1 MGQILI
7 QAEGVSKSYISGR
20 ETIRVLHG
28 LNLTLHSGEAVAVVG
43 PSGSGKSTL
52 LNLFN
57 GLLRPDSGRLQLFGA
72 DLASM
77 NGRDLAALR
86 RSRIATLF
94 QDGNL
99 IPTLNVARN
108 LAFRRHLA
116 GRGDGDDEVLLEA
129 LEIAAMAG
137 RYPDQLSGGQ
147 RQRAALACAFATAP
161 ELILADEPT
170 GSLDIHN
177 AERVMQLFFDRVQA
191 GHLSAL
197 IVTHNLQLAR
207 RCDRVLELVD
217 GALRTWH

>member
-1 MGQILI
+1 MREILV
-7 QAEGVSKSYISGR
+7 QAEAIAKSYVSGR
-20 ETIRVLHG
+20 ESIRVLHG
-28 LNLTLHSGEAVAVVG
+28 LSLTLYRGEAVAVIG

-57 GLLRPDSGRLQLFGA
+57 GLLRPDAGRLLLLGE
-72 DLASM
+72 DLAQLQE
-77 NGRDLAALR
+77 RDLAALR

-99 IPTLNVARN
+99 IPTLTVARN
-108 LAFRRHLA
+108 LAFRRTLA
-116 GRGDGDDEVLLEA
+116 GRREGDEAALLEM
-129 LEIAAMAG
+129 LDIAATAE
-137 RYPDQLSGGQ
+137 RFPDQLSGGQ
-147 RQRAALACAFATAP
+147 RQRAALACAFAMTP

-191 GHLSAL
+191 SHLSAL

-217 GALRTWH
+217 GALRPWG